1 MMRVNAILLLSGGV
15 ILTSADLPAQPRI
28 LDRVVAVIDKEI
40 VMESEL
46 NSQVDFFV
54 FNNRVDPKTPDLKR
68 QVLEAMINEK
78 LILAKAVE
86 DSIAVTDDEVTQQ
99 LDALIQQRVQQAG
112 SERRL
117 EESYGM
123 PINRLKREFRDD
135 MRKQLLVSRM
145 QQAKFANVQAARREV
160 EEFYATYKDSLPNA
174 PEQVELYH
182 IFRVPRASDEAKSTV
197 RAAAQTVL
205 DSIKAG
211 GDFASFAKRYSQ
223 DPGSASSGGD
233 LGFIRRGQLVKEFE
247 EEVFGLKQEQL
258 SRIVETSFGF
268 HIIQLLERRGETV
281 HARHILFKVGQDPRA
296 EDSTIAFLRSLKDS
310 TLQGTRFSDFAKRY
324 SEDVETAP
332 IGGYLGTYSIEQLD
346 QSLQSTVRLLNSG
359 EISDPIRV
367 QYGTNFGYHIV
378 YLKNRIPEHATNLT
392 DDWKRVEQIATNFK
406 RNKEYQKW
414 IAELKQDI
422 YWEVRL

>member
-1 MMRVNAILLLSGGV
+1 MMKANVLLLLMGGL
-15 ILTSADLPAQPRI
+15 ILVSADLPAQPRT

-68 QVLEAMINEK
+68 QVLDAMINEK

-145 QQAKFANVQAARREV
+145 QQTKFANVQAARREV
-160 EEFYATYKDSLPNA
+160 EEFYATYKDTLPKVS
-174 PEQVELYH
+174 EEVELYH
-182 IFRVPRASDEAKSTV
+182 IFRVPKASDEAKSAI
-197 RAAAQTVL
+197 RIKAQSIL

-211 GDFASFAKRYSQ
+211 KDFADFARRYSQ

-247 EEVFGLKQEQL
+247 EAVFGLKQEQL
-258 SRIVETSFGF
+258 SNIVETSFGF
-268 HIIQLLERRGETV
+268 HIIQLLERRGEMV
-281 HARHILFKVGQDPRA
+281 HARHILFKIERDPKA
-296 EDSTIAFLRSLKDS
+296 EESTIAFLKLLKDS
-310 TLQGTRFSDFAKRY
+310 TAQGTRFTDFAKRY

-332 IGGYLGTYSIEQLD
+332 IGGYLGTYGIEQLD

-359 EISDPIRV
+359 EISEPVRV
-367 QYGTNFGYHIV
+367 QYGTNFGYHVV
-378 YLKNRIPEHATNLT
+378 YVKTRIPEHTANLT
-392 DDWKRVEQIATNFK
+392 DDWKRIEQIATNFK

-414 IAELKQDI
+414 ITELKQDI